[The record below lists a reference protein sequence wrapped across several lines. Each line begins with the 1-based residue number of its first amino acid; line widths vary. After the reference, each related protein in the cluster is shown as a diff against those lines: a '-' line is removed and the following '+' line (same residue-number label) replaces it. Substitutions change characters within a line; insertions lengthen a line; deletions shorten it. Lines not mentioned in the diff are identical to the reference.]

1 MEMNSSKG
9 AWAGGIGQE
18 AGMGCTPKK
27 ELDFLRALLH
37 ILSYLGD
44 GGDAN
49 SLTSM
54 SEKLRDTLMSKAQGL
69 TRCGQT
75 SKLQAPPK
83 TSVFSMT
90 NLHQVQARTPD

>member
-44 GGDAN
+44 GCQ
-49 SLTSM
+49 LTHQH
-54 SEKLRDTLMSKAQGL
+54 ERETQGH
-69 TRCGQT
+69 
-75 SKLQAPPK
+75 PYE
-83 TSVFSMT
+83 
-90 NLHQVQARTPD
+90 